1 VRYVN
6 PWMTGDTGGSLE
18 AMEESNRGEGLFRS
32 ALDALPF
39 PACII
44 GPDGAVLFSNRAMD
58 RTFGQGKPAPV
69 LPDDAL
75 AIAGKARET
84 GKRVR
89 ATVTVTV
96 SGDQAVQFP
105 VEATPLPGAATGKPG
120 PVLLSACITGEE
132 DLLRE
137 LLVRDTSRRKL
148 RELLATI
155 RHDILNQLTILIGF
169 LQYSEDL
176 CQDPG
181 IREFIG
187 KEENAGKAIQSL
199 IEFTRKFQDLA
210 IQEPAWIDL
219 SLLATPVE
227 VQKLPRDVLVRI
239 DCGHFEVFS
248 PPLLSFVFSV
258 LVENALDH
266 ATGLSRITIA
276 AAPRGDDLV
285 IAVED
290 DGPGIPPGERKML
303 FERGHGRHG
312 GYSLWLAREIVRI
325 CGGTLD
331 ECGGEGRGARFEIRI
346 PKGMWRKRDDG
357 AS

>member
-1 VRYVN
+1 
-6 PWMTGDTGGSLE
+6 MTGNRGGSLK
-18 AMEESNRGEGLFRS
+18 AMEESDRGEGLFRS

-44 GPDGAVLFSNRAMD
+44 GPDKAVLFFNRAMD
-58 RTFGQGKPAPV
+58 RAFGPGNPAPV

-75 AIAGKARET
+75 AMAEKAGNT
-84 GKRVR
+84 GKKVR
-89 ATVTVTV
+89 ATITVTV
-96 SGDQAVQFP
+96 AGNRAVQFP
-105 VEATPLPGAATGKPG
+105 VEAIPLPGPETGKPG
-120 PVLLSACITGEE
+120 PVLLAACITGEW
-132 DLLRE
+132 DPLRE

-148 RELLATI
+148 RELLSTI

-176 CQDPG
+176 CQDP
-181 IREFIG
+181 RLRDFIG
-187 KEENAGKAIQSL
+187 KEENAGKTIQSL

-219 SLLATPVE
+219 SLLANPVE
-227 VQKLPRDVLVRI
+227 VQRLPGNILFRI
-239 DCGHFEVFS
+239 DCGHFEIFS
-248 PPLLSFVFSV
+248 PPLLSLVFST
-258 LVENALDH
+258 LVDNALDH
-266 ATGLSRITIA
+266 ATGLSRITITA
-276 AAPRGDDLV
+276 AAEGDDLV

-312 GYSLWLAREIVRI
+312 GYSLWLAREIVGI
-325 CGGTLD
+325 CGATIA

-346 PKGMWRKRDDG
+346 PRGMWRKRDDV